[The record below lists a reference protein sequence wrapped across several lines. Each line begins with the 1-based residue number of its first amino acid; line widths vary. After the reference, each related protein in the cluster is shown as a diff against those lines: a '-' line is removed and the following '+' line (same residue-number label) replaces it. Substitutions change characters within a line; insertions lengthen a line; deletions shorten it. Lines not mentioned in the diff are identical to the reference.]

1 MLIESEKRGIGELL
15 ERMEGVDLNSL
26 AQTVTNRLIVPQSRG
41 DAVQV
46 LVHFYT
52 YIICTYFIAN
62 LFGDL
67 DINLVERLYLS

>member
-52 YIICTYFIAN
+52 YISYVHT
-62 LFGDL
+62 LFL
-67 DINLVERLYLS
+67 THSVIWI